1 MEGSNHLHTL
11 HRSLPF
17 LAMSRSL
24 QLEKYVTQ
32 ECLCAVKIVQNP
44 NSKTEESLIEKKQH
58 PTRCRIHAAYC
69 VMLTADADYAKY
81 ILVALKMFQ
90 LLNQCICGTSLCG
103 TQLCERFFNLIAICH
118 PIQWSTLLISKTAI
132 QFVLSSCL
140 PFKVILSNPK
150 GSPVKSDHAQS

>member
-17 LAMSRSL
+17 LAMSPSL

-103 TQLCERFFNLIAICH
+103 TQLCERSFKSDCYLSSNPMEYITYFKNGHRVCIQQLSTFQSH
-118 PIQWSTLLISKTAI
+118 PIQPQRESREK
-132 QFVLSSCL
+132 
-140 PFKVILSNPK
+140 
-150 GSPVKSDHAQS
+150 